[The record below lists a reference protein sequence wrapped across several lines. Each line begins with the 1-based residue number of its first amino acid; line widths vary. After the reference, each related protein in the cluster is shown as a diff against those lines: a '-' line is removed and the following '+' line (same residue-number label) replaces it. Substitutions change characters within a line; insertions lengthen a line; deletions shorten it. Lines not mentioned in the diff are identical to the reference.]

1 MWGMDEA
8 QASGREHAHHPRTFE
23 QNRYVYAVLSRRA
36 GGISIG
42 VNLNPDKHCNLDCIY
57 CQVDRTALPAQKLLD
72 VTAMATLTIE
82 LAAMLKSAAAGS
94 LFALPRFA
102 DLPEENRV
110 IRDVAISGDGEPT
123 SVPGFSEIV
132 SAIVSTVQR
141 SGVAVPVTLITNA
154 AGLDRAG
161 VKEGVRTLM
170 DAGGQIWAKLD
181 AGTESY
187 YKTVCATQ
195 VPFAKIIEN
204 ITNTAKKHPITLQT
218 CLIQIEGAGP
228 SEAEIAAYIRQVN
241 KIAKAGTV
249 AGIQLYT
256 MVRAP
261 ARSAVSP
268 LPKAALAAIGKK
280 VREALP
286 GLPVDVYP

>member
-1 MWGMDEA
+1 MYGMDEA
-8 QASGREHAHHPRTFE
+8 PASRREHTHHPRGFDDN
-23 QNRYVYAVLSRRA
+23 QYVYAVLSRRA

-42 VNLNPDKHCNLDCIY
+42 VNLNPDKHCNFDCIY

-123 SVPGFSEIV
+123 GVPGFSEIV

-256 MVRAP
+256 MARAP
-261 ARSAVSP
+261 AQNTVSP
-268 LPKAALAAIGKK
+268 LPRSALTAIGKK
-280 VREALP
+280 MREALP
-286 GLPVDVYP
+286 NLPVDVYP